1 MSDDTRFCVGL
12 DHIKGLG
19 FGSHAKLRAGFPTMA
34 DAWNAS
40 AGDLEAAGLS
50 KKQADSVVKQRSGI
64 DLDGLMAGLERAGI
78 QAFPFGSGA
87 YPSQLRD
94 IENPPGVLYVRGKLL
109 ARDLH
114 GVTVVGTRDCTPYGK
129 AMSREFA
136 GALASRGVTV
146 VSDMVRGIDYIANAS
161 AIDAGGRTV
170 AVSANGLD
178 RFARYGRG
186 RLVDRIMR
194 EDAGC
199 LVSEH
204 PIGGRS
210 YRGQMRLR
218 NRLLS
223 GLSKGLLVVEAPKQ
237 SGTMLTV
244 RCALDQGREVFALP
258 GRANSPQSEGTNWL
272 ISQGAKVVT
281 EVDDIINELDV
292 DGSDDLG
299 NNRLADSWSE
309 GSMGSMLEDRGPDD
323 RLDANGSVAAGRGVR
338 KTVVVIESE
347 SERRIVDALD
357 AGGGVMSVDE
367 IARETNLPVDKT
379 GASLSIMEIRG
390 CVLKSGTGYRLPPSV
405 QHTMAPMLIGSE

>member
-19 FGSHAKLRAGFPTMA
+19 FGSHAKLRAGFPSMA
-34 DAWNAS
+34 DAWSAS

-50 KKQADSVVKQRSGI
+50 KRQADSVVRQRSGI

-78 QAFPFGSGA
+78 QAFAFGSGA

-129 AMSREFA
+129 AMSRGFA

-194 EDAGC
+194 ENAGC

-204 PIGGRS
+204 PIGGHS

-223 GLSKGLLVVEAPKQ
+223 GLSKGVLVVEAPKQ

-323 RLDANGSVAAGRGVR
+323 RLDANGSVTAGRGVR